1 MRSSHL
7 STSYLHYVFIFSL
20 LSGTGQSQPADVY
33 RWVWHSG
40 ATQRRRSL
48 WLCSQNSLWLASIVL
63 KHLYTVLSD
72 WLWASACA
80 LSLTSRTAKKRVE
93 QKRGTEVKWMRRKGA
108 VSIVSLSRHSPAF
121 PSVSLS
127 SFLFLWDS
135 EQISNNTAT
144 APNRGSHGREIWWI
158 SLRYH
163 LAEWCNS
170 FELWHLAACWITL
183 ITLVQTQWACVKVRV
198 YCMIITPCWCAWEC
212 RVCLFFHIFTN
223 YIKVVSL
230 YVNAH
235 TPDCISIYSTRDE
248 HVTRIIFIL

>member
-93 QKRGTEVKWMRRKGA
+93 QRRGTEVKWMRRKGA

-183 ITLVQTQWACVKVRV
+183 ITFGADSSMCESQSVLYDYNTMLMCVR
-198 YCMIITPCWCAWEC
+198 MQS
-212 RVCLFFHIFTN
+212 LFVFSHF
-223 YIKVVSL
+223 Y
-230 YVNAH
+230 
-235 TPDCISIYSTRDE
+235 
-248 HVTRIIFIL
+248 